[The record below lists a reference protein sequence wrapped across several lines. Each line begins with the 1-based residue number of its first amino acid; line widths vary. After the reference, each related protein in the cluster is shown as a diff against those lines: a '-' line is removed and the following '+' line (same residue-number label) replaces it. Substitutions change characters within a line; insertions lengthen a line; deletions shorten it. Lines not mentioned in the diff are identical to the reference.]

1 MDLMGRR
8 LTMLAAAL
16 LLAALTQAQE
26 PRLKLRLAVAPIDW
40 TYADQWNIPVGFRQ
54 AIYEKLVKKLLDTGR
69 FTVLEREALDALLQ
83 EQAITAE
90 NTGQSQRGK
99 LVPAQ
104 ALVKG
109 NVTDFTIASRG
120 GGGGIDVGPVR
131 VGGSAK
137 EAKVGINVR
146 IFDVDTGELTFSETA
161 TGTAGAGGVSLGL
174 NIGSTYSNFEAF
186 ENSPLGK
193 ATTTAIDKSV
203 ELILAKMSKQKWSAK
218 VADFDPDTKEIA
230 INAGSD
236 AGVREGDTFELV
248 RVTRVIKDPDT
259 GAVIGRRTEK
269 VGTVRVVTVEKKLS
283 FATLVSGDSAQVGDV
298 VTLAGG

>member
-1 MDLMGRR
+1 MAGMIK
-8 LTMLAAAL
+8 TSAVFLAAF
-16 LLAALTQAQE
+16 LANSLSLAQE

-40 TYADQWNIPVGFRQ
+40 TYADQWNIPAGFRQ

-83 EQAITAE
+83 EQGIAAE

-109 NVTDFTIASRG
+109 NITDFTVAARG
-120 GGGGIDVGPVR
+120 GGAGVDLGPVR
-131 VGGSAK
+131 VGGSAR

-203 ELILAKMSKQKWSAK
+203 ELILAKMAKEKWSAK
-218 VADFDPDTKEIA
+218 VADFDPGTKEVA

-236 AGVREGDTFELV
+236 AGVREGDTFDVV
-248 RVTRVIKDPDT
+248 RVVRVIRDPDT
-259 GAVIGRRTEK
+259 GAVIGRRTERL
-269 VGTVRVVTVEKKLS
+269 GAVRVVSVEKKIS
-283 FATLVSGDSAQVGDV
+283 FARMVEGDTAQVGDV
-298 VTLAGG
+298 VTLAGE